1 MSEVKHIWDKSKT
14 NLRRTMPVREGAKR
28 PLVGVIDDGTKTV
41 RFVIYEAE
49 RSDELVAYQMDKTE
63 VQPHEGWM
71 EQDPLEIMHHI
82 KLCAENAIDQLTELG
97 YSKDDIVTLGITNQR
112 ETTIAW
118 DKYTGEPLHPAIAW
132 NDIRTDSTVDAIL
145 AKIPDRNKNYFKN
158 ICGLPISPYF
168 SALKMRWM
176 KDNIKAVRRA
186 SRDKRL
192 LFGTVD
198 TWIIWNMTGG
208 PHGGLHITD
217 VTNAS
222 RTLLMNLETLNW
234 DPILCRLFGIHRDT
248 LPTIHSSSE
257 VYGTVKDGSLL
268 DGIRISGILGNQQ
281 SALVG
286 HNCLQAGQAK
296 NTYRSG
302 CFLLYNTG
310 TRRVQSTH
318 GLITTV
324 AYKLGPDTPAVY
336 ALEALVGHNCLQA
349 GQAKNTYRSGCFLL
363 YNTGTRRVQSTHGLI
378 TTVAYKLGPDTPAVY
393 ALEGSI
399 AVAGGAMKFLRDN
412 LRLIKDVVQDTEHIA
427 GQVFSTGDVYFVPA
441 FSGLY
446 APYWRKDA
454 RGVYWTPLTMGEGE
468 RLRLI
473 KDVVQDTEHIAGQV
487 FSTGDVYFVP
497 AFSGLRLIKDVVQ
510 DTEHIAGQVFS
521 TGDVY
526 FVPAFSGLY
535 APYWRKDA
543 RGIICGLTA
552 FTTKNHIIRAA
563 LEAVCFQTRDILE
576 AMNKDCGMPLAKL
589 HVDGRMTS
597 NDLLMQLQADLIG
610 IPVLR
615 AQAWDMSTLGV
626 AVVAGGAAGVWSDA
640 WRTHDAPNDTFLP
653 TTTDDDRDARYTKW
667 KMAVQRSLGW
677 ATTKKSFTMTGQAKR
692 KTSMMTQQS
701 LDVQSLPDSRK
712 NSLFDNH
719 TLNLLDVKVDKNF
732 DEGVNSYVEELL
744 QYSARKFSIFVPVK
758 KLKTEH
764 TILDDIDYFMSKK
777 ECDYGMCEC
786 CPIEKKVQTNWES
799 IEEIIENDP
808 EIIFDCDDNPI
819 VVEPVRS
826 SEPIFLTSAISMG
839 AATLSKKINF
849 DKLPAL
855 FKSIYNKISSPMT

>member
-1 MSEVKHIWDKSKT
+1 MDDGS
-14 NLRRTMPVREGAKR
+14 TMPVREGPKR

-41 RFVIYEAE
+41 RFVIYEAG
-49 RSDELVAYQMDKTE
+49 RSEELVAYQMDKTE
-63 VQPHEGWM
+63 VQPHEGWS
-71 EQDPLEIMHHI
+71 EQDPLEIIHHI
-82 KLCAENAIDQLTELG
+82 KLCAENAIDQLVELG
-97 YSKDDIVTLGITNQR
+97 YTKDDIVALGITNQR

-118 DKYTGEPLHPAIAW
+118 DKYTGEPLHAAIAW

-168 SALKMRWM
+168 SALKMRWL
-176 KDNIKAVRRA
+176 KDNVKAVRRA

-198 TWIIWNMTGG
+198 TWIVWNMTGG

-248 LPTIHSSSE
+248 LPTIRSSSE
-257 VYGTVKDGSLL
+257 IYGTVKDGSIV

-286 HNCLQAGQAK
+286 Q
-296 NTYRSG
+296 
-302 CFLLYNTG
+302 
-310 TRRVQSTH
+310 
-318 GLITTV
+318 
-324 AYKLGPDTPAVY
+324 
-336 ALEALVGHNCLQA
+336 NCLQA

-412 LRLIKDVVQDTEHIA
+412 
-427 GQVFSTGDVYFVPA
+427 
-441 FSGLY
+441 
-446 APYWRKDA
+446 
-454 RGVYWTPLTMGEGE
+454 
-468 RLRLI
+468 
-473 KDVVQDTEHIAGQV
+473 
-487 FSTGDVYFVP
+487 
-497 AFSGLRLIKDVVQ
+497 LRLIKDVVQ

-626 AVVAGGAAGVWSDA
+626 AVVAGGAVGVWSTDK
-640 WRTHDAPNDTFLP
+640 WRTHATLNDTFLP

-692 KTSMMTQQS
+692 KCSMMTQQS
-701 LDVQSLPDSRK
+701 IDVPSLPDSRK

-719 TLNLLDVKVDKNF
+719 NINLLDIKSDKNF

-758 KLKTEH
+758 KRVTEH
-764 TILDDIDYFMSKK
+764 TILDDAEYFMSKK

-786 CPIEKKVQTNWES
+786 CPPEKKVQTNWQS
-799 IEEIIENDP
+799 VEEIIENDP

-819 VVEPVRS
+819 MVERVRTAEPV
-826 SEPIFLTSAISMG
+826 FLTSALSMG
-839 AATLSKKINF
+839 AASLTKKINF
-849 DKLPAL
+849 EKLPAL
-855 FKSIYNKISSPMT
+855 FKTIYNKISSPLT

>member
-1 MSEVKHIWDKSKT
+1 MEKG
-14 NLRRTMPVREGAKR
+14 RTMPVREGAKR

-336 ALEALVGHNCLQA
+336 ALE
-349 GQAKNTYRSGCFLL
+349 
-363 YNTGTRRVQSTHGLI
+363 
-378 TTVAYKLGPDTPAVY
+378 
-393 ALEGSI
+393 GSI

-412 LRLIKDVVQDTEHIA
+412 
-427 GQVFSTGDVYFVPA
+427 
-441 FSGLY
+441 
-446 APYWRKDA
+446 
-454 RGVYWTPLTMGEGE
+454 
-468 RLRLI
+468 
-473 KDVVQDTEHIAGQV
+473 
-487 FSTGDVYFVP
+487 
-497 AFSGLRLIKDVVQ
+497 LRLIKDVVQ

-640 WRTHDAPNDTFLP
+640 WRTHDTPNDTFLP

-677 ATTKKSFTMTGQAKR
+677 ATTKKSFTMTEERYK
-692 KTSMMTQQS
+692 
-701 LDVQSLPDSRK
+701 
-712 NSLFDNH
+712 
-719 TLNLLDVKVDKNF
+719 LL
-732 DEGVNSYVEELL
+732 
-744 QYSARKFSIFVPVK
+744 ASIP
-758 KLKTEH
+758 
-764 TILDDIDYFMSKK
+764 
-777 ECDYGMCEC
+777 
-786 CPIEKKVQTNWES
+786 
-799 IEEIIENDP
+799 
-808 EIIFDCDDNPI
+808 
-819 VVEPVRS
+819 
-826 SEPIFLTSAISMG
+826 
-839 AATLSKKINF
+839 ATLYLIGSFTMLVVSNILKKR
-849 DKLPAL
+849 
-855 FKSIYNKISSPMT
+855 